1 MVRVKSQATFTGVAA
16 LFAVLVAVSSA
27 GAATISEYHD
37 RLAQA
42 AKVLPALTPA
52 DTDYAY
58 EATHESFV
66 GNNLARVRQLVPAT
80 ESVLFNGQSID
91 VDNTW
96 LHTALSEYEKNS
108 SHPQLQAEI
117 IQQSINRLEALVKR
131 IDEMKGP
138 PDTSQKDDDKARLA
152 EILRRPE
159 YNKAAAQ
166 GSAIERLW
174 ERFLRWLESLFPK
187 RKPIQPGTGRALS
200 GIAQIVVIG
209 ISVALIAFLVWKFLP
224 RFLSNRGKKKPK
236 REARIVLGERLEAD
250 QTAADL
256 LEQAEALARAGDLR
270 GAIRK
275 AYIALL
281 CELGDR
287 KIISL
292 AQHKTNR
299 DYLASVR
306 HRVTLY
312 QTMRNLTN
320 RFELHWY
327 GFVPAAESDWAEF
340 RVGVRSASTTER
352 PGQTG

>member
-1 MVRVKSQATFTGVAA
+1 MLRLNMQIRLARLAA
-16 LFAVLVAVSSA
+16 VIAFLVVVSSA
-27 GAATISEYHD
+27 GAATMSEYRE

-42 AKVLPALTPA
+42 AKVLPELKPA
-52 DTDYAY
+52 ELEYADQAAR
-58 EATHESFV
+58 EGFV
-66 GNNLARVRQLVPAT
+66 ANHIARVRELLPAT
-80 ESVLFNGQSID
+80 ETVLFNEQSIE
-91 VDNTW
+91 VDNRW
-96 LHTALSEYEKNS
+96 LHAALSEYEKS
-108 SHPQLQAEI
+108 SDGKRQAEI
-117 IQQSINRLEALVKR
+117 LQRSAERLDALLKK

-138 PDTSQKDDDKARLA
+138 PDAAQKDQDKARLS

-159 YNKAAAQ
+159 YNKEAAQ

-187 RKPIQPGTGRALS
+187 AKPMQPGTGRALS
-200 GIAQIVVIG
+200 SVAQVVVIVL
-209 ISVALIAFLVWKFLP
+209 SLALVAFLVWKFLP

-287 KIISL
+287 KVISL

-299 DYLASVR
+299 DYLMSVR
-306 HRVTLY
+306 NRSALY

-327 GFVPAAESDWAEF
+327 GFVPPAASDWAEF
-340 RVGVRSASTTER
+340 RVGVRSASATER
-352 PGQTG
+352 PGRSV